1 MARRPFFSGN
11 YGSAL
16 GSTANA
22 ANLIAQAGATQG
34 QMYANLGAQI
44 GNMIQ
49 QYGFN
54 KEKQKE
60 DKATIKSSVGILERM
75 KKLDPQNE
83 SQYMMQIEQL
93 NNEDMGLGMRA
104 KLADKALQGL
114 SITSQLQGQIL
125 SNREKEQNVN
135 LIKQNQEIKQKENS
149 RREDAYRRIDNQIN
163 ELNEIVSMGASY
175 DSLPSHHKFLL
186 ANQDQ
191 ISQRTIPLEDLIF
204 DPSAEVDH
212 SIAKANLSKIQQS
225 IKLEKKKEQRDKKES
240 EINIAKSKL
249 ELRNLRQPPQFQ
261 SRTDAIVEFD
271 KLKSLGFKGKLE
283 RDGSGYSIDDIEYDG
298 DTDEIPSIPGYDNYK
313 IIGGAVYEM
322 TPGTKTIKKVSAENF
337 GQNTDL
343 LGSVI
348 NTLNTDA
355 LQRYEKIKTFG
366 ERDGDFY
373 VYTTETGDEITAPY
387 NEEMERRL
395 DEVIRLR
402 QQMLQSVDLDLTTR

>member
-1 MARRPFFSGN
+1 M
-11 YGSAL
+11 
-16 GSTANA
+16 
-22 ANLIAQAGATQG
+22 
-34 QMYANLGAQI
+34 
-44 GNMIQ
+44 
-49 QYGFN
+49 
-54 KEKQKE
+54 
-60 DKATIKSSVGILERM
+60 
-75 KKLDPQNE
+75 
-83 SQYMMQIEQL
+83 
-93 NNEDMGLGMRA
+93 
-104 KLADKALQGL
+104 
-114 SITSQLQGQIL
+114 
-125 SNREKEQNVN
+125 
-135 LIKQNQEIKQKENS
+135 
-149 RREDAYRRIDNQIN
+149 
-163 ELNEIVSMGASY
+163 
-175 DSLPSHHKFLL
+175 
-186 ANQDQ
+186 
-191 ISQRTIPLEDLIF
+191 
-204 DPSAEVDH
+204 
-212 SIAKANLSKIQQS
+212 SKIQQS

-373 VYTTETGDEITAPY
+373 IYTTETDDQIPFPY